1 MPTDLGTALALE
13 VSPRLPRPLSRGA
26 HVPPRTQI
34 RNKSARRVTHWKAI
48 AVRRGS
54 RKGDSTE
61 TESAA
66 GEEGLSQEVALE
78 LM

>member
-1 MPTDLGTALALE
+1 VPTELGTALALE
-13 VSPRLPRPLSRGA
+13 VSPRLPRPLSHGA
-26 HVPPRTQI
+26 HVPPRTQT

-48 AVRRGS
+48 EVRRDS
-54 RKGDSTE
+54 RKGDSME